1 MLGSPAGLQRQSVAL
16 AAVRA
21 NSQVWEES
29 GEAMEQD
36 FWLALKRFCS
46 AHTAAVEE
54 YFEGLL
60 SHTDM
65 PSVEE
70 AESG

>member
-1 MLGSPAGLQRQSVAL
+1 M
-16 AAVRA
+16 
-21 NSQVWEES
+21 WEES